1 MPTKKIVAINKST
14 KKPKEN
20 TNLIRRITV
29 SKLSKTTTE
38 HILLGTA
45 HISKDSVEQIKKVI
59 DKEKPDVI
67 AIELCEGRLHKL
79 TNQQT
84 WKQMNIFEVIKSGN
98 VYLFLLN
105 MYLANIQKKMGEK
118 VGVMPGQ
125 EMLEAYKI
133 AKQAGI
139 PVILADRDVQV
150 TLKRAMLKLSIIEK
164 FRLMYYFFL
173 SFFSSEGEITP
184 EKIEEMKNQDLINKA
199 MDEMIKQFP
208 HLKEVLVDERD
219 QFISGKIKQV
229 TSGKVLTVVG
239 AGHLKGIEKNLKSDN
254 KVNISELNVV
264 KKKKKLGLMKWI
276 LPALFFALIIYGFIT
291 KGPGIGLTMLITWYV
306 VIGFLAAIGAIIAG
320 ARIITVLAAFF
331 FAPFATANPLIA
343 TGWIAGAVE
352 AWVDKP
358 KVEDFFGLS
367 NVKFSFK
374 ELRRNRVSRILLI
387 VALCNMGA
395 TIGSLVALPIMIK
408 LIF

>member
-239 AGHLKGIEKNLKSDN
+239 AGHLKGIEKNLKNNN

-306 VIGFLAAIGAIIAG
+306 VIGILAAIGAIIAG

-331 FAPFATANPLIA
+331 SAPFAVANPLIA